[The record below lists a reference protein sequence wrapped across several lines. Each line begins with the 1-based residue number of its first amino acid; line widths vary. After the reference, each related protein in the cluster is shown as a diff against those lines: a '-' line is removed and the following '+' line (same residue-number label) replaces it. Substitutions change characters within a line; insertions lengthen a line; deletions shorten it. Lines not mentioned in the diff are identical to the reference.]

1 MLCLL
6 VTFVTFVCFLLLLK
20 LKRPKSK
27 NISSGVH
34 FEYGWILNDQNN
46 LIKKRNTCFKF
57 SCKFNKPL
65 YKKKCCK
72 VFLAGINWST
82 VQNTISGATL
92 RGTNILVT

>member
-27 NISSGVH
+27 NISSGIH
-34 FEYGWILNDQNN
+34 LEYGWILNDQNN

-65 YKKKCCK
+65 YIKKNA
-72 VFLAGINWST
+72 VRFSLQLSIGAEYRILSWEEEI
-82 VQNTISGATL
+82 IS
-92 RGTNILVT
+92 